1 MLKVG
6 LFLPDDTLPRTAYW
20 ERFLQAVKASELFSA
35 SAGDLLIPQEDIAVE
50 TNWPRYGNPASAYI
64 RGSSHDFTD
73 NGSFRQYFTRII
85 DATKARYDQKF
96 LYVNMHPFIRVPRI
110 LRQQRNV
117 LVADISLALFE
128 RGLNS
133 NTISMPALPIIVARS
148 VRAGARPV
156 LASFQGVNSHPV
168 RQSLQGISNGK
179 SIVVNIVDRARH
191 VGKIDAIALN
201 SDTDY
206 EQLLVNS
213 TFAFVP
219 RGDALFSYRLLEVM
233 SFGCIP
239 IILSDGWVLPF
250 DRTVQWEE
258 FSLHVHAEA
267 IPLIPQLLASLT
279 PDDILARHEKTL
291 AAYRSHLSSLEKIVA
306 TVFREAEALCHP
318 LITAAS

>member
-1 MLKVG
+1 
-6 LFLPDDTLPRTAYW
+6 
-20 ERFLQAVKASELFSA
+20 
-35 SAGDLLIPQEDIAVE
+35 
-50 TNWPRYGNPASAYI
+50 
-64 RGSSHDFTD
+64 
-73 NGSFRQYFTRII
+73 
-85 DATKARYDQKF
+85 
-96 LYVNMHPFIRVPRI
+96 
-110 LRQQRNV
+110 
-117 LVADISLALFE
+117 
-128 RGLNS
+128 
-133 NTISMPALPIIVARS
+133 MPALPIIVARS

-306 TVFREAEALCHP
+306 TVFREAEAPAIHLSLRRLEYCTPLPRCINLCR
-318 LITAAS
+318 AFQR